1 MSKKVSRTDEAA
13 DELMKVIKKESERY
27 DGLEDA
33 KARKDSAE
41 SMAALAEKVQKLEDT
56 NVTKRSGWRDFFAKV
71 GAIAAEIGLGVA
83 GLVLTQK
90 NIKETREYEEEHV
103 IRGEAD
109 KAVTKNALNANE
121 KRPKVLKVMK
131 W

>member
-1 MSKKVSRTDEAA
+1 MSKVSRADEAA
-13 DELMKVIKKESERY
+13 DELMKVLKQESERY
-27 DGLEDA
+27 ETLDDA

-56 NVTKRSGWRDFFAKV
+56 GVTKRSGWRDFFAKI

-109 KAVTKNALNANE
+109 KAVTKNALNVSE
-121 KRPKVLKVMK
+121 KRPKVMKVMK

>member
-1 MSKKVSRTDEAA
+1 MSKVSRADEAA
-13 DELMKVIKKESERY
+13 DELMKVLKQESERY
-27 DGLEDA
+27 ETLDDA

-56 NVTKRSGWRDFFAKV
+56 SVTKRSGWRDFFAKI

-109 KAVTKNALNANE
+109 KAVTKNALNVGE

>member
-1 MSKKVSRTDEAA
+1 MSKVSRADEAA
-13 DELMKVIKKESERY
+13 DELMKVLKQESERY
-27 DGLEDA
+27 ETLDDA

-56 NVTKRSGWRDFFAKV
+56 TVTKRSGWRDFFAKI

-109 KAVTKNALNANE
+109 KAVTKNALNVNE
-121 KRPKVLKVMK
+121 KRPKVMKVMK

>member
-1 MSKKVSRTDEAA
+1 MSKVSRADEAA
-13 DELMKVIKKESERY
+13 DELMKVLKQESERY
-27 DGLEDA
+27 ETLDDA

-56 NVTKRSGWRDFFAKV
+56 TVTKRSGWRDFFAKI

-109 KAVTKNALNANE
+109 KAVTKNALNVSE
-121 KRPKVLKVMK
+121 KRPKVMKVMK

>member
-1 MSKKVSRTDEAA
+1 MSKVSRADEAA
-13 DELMKVIKKESERY
+13 DELMKVLKQESERY
-27 DGLEDA
+27 ETLDDA

-56 NVTKRSGWRDFFAKV
+56 SVTKRSGWRDFFAKI

-109 KAVTKNALNANE
+109 KAVTKNALNVNE
-121 KRPKVLKVMK
+121 KRPKVMKVMK